1 MTKGRPV
8 STFTLDDLITI
19 MRECAG
25 EDESVNLSGEI
36 AEVDFEELGYDSLAL
51 MEAASRVQR
60 GYHLSFP
67 ENELEQVRTP
77 AAFVALVNQ
86 QLATSAPATAQPAG

>member
-1 MTKGRPV
+1 MT
-8 STFTLDDLITI
+8 TFNLDDLIKI

-36 AEVDFEELGYDSLAL
+36 AEVNFEELGYDSLAL

-60 GYHLSFP
+60 TYGLSLP
-67 ENELEQVRTP
+67 EDEMAEVRTP
-77 AAFVALVNQ
+77 AAFVTFVNER
-86 QLATSAPATAQPAG
+86 LAKAPAGAQTTG

>member
-1 MTKGRPV
+1 MT
-8 STFTLDDLITI
+8 TFTLDDLITI

-25 EDESVNLSGEI
+25 EDESVTLSGEV

-60 GYHLSFP
+60 SYDLSFP
-67 ENELEQVRTP
+67 EDELAQVRTP
-77 AAFVALVNQ
+77 AAFVTLVNE
-86 QLATSAPATAQPAG
+86 QLAKAAPVGPQTTG